1 MKKIILGIM
10 MLFLMFITGCG
21 GAPTLSQSAARII
34 NADSKMTDG
43 CQFLGDVHGVS
54 GWGSLTASVGIEN
67 AKNVAREEAV
77 SMGATHIVWT
87 DMAGG
92 PWPHAN
98 GKAYRCK

>member
-1 MKKIILGIM
+1 MKKIILGIG

-21 GAPTLSQSAARII
+21 APMLSQSGARII
-34 NADSKMTDG
+34 NADFKMMDG

-67 AKNVAREEAV
+67 AKNVAREEATL
-77 SMGATHIVWT
+77 MGATHIVWT

-92 PWPHAN
+92 PWPYAN
-98 GKAYRCK
+98 GKAYLCK